1 MLMKH
6 VILLLSILL
15 LAPSA
20 AAQKHVYDDLLVLYV
35 DEEYTKCIAKAE
47 RYTERDDTKRDPLPY
62 LYLSMCHHEMSLLEE
77 YQNDP
82 EYRHAERD
90 ALKYAVRFRKKDK
103 HNEFYPNYEDFFMAL
118 NERAMESGLNH
129 YEMGDFSKA
138 RRVFDR
144 MVDYMPENAGA
155 WRMKALCQERLRLAR
170 DAEESLQG
178 FQQAYSA
185 IPDIERL
192 PKDQRQLLRRSLIL
206 HAEHMLSA
214 GRTAEA
220 REVMALGEDNFMS
233 NAEFKALHKEL
244 N

>member
-1 MLMKH
+1 MKH
-6 VILLLSILL
+6 FFILLSIILI
-15 LAPSA
+15 ASSA
-20 AAQKHVYDDLLVLYV
+20 SAQKHVYDDLLVLYV
-35 DEEYTKCIAKAE
+35 DEEYTKCIAKAG

-90 ALKYAVRFRKKDK
+90 ALKFAVRFRKKDK
-103 HNEFYPNYEDFFMAL
+103 HNEFFPNYEDFFMAL

-129 YEMGDFSKA
+129 YEMGHFSKA
-138 RRVFDR
+138 RRIFDR

-155 WRMKALCQERLRLAR
+155 WRMKALCEEHLRLHR
-170 DAEESLQG
+170 DAEESLEG
-178 FQQAYSA
+178 FQQAYAA
-185 IPDIERL
+185 ITEKEQL

-206 HAEHMLSA
+206 HAEHLLGT

-220 REVMALGEDNFMS
+220 REVMALGEDSFMS
-233 NAEFKALHKEL
+233 NAEFKALYKEL